1 MTDSVTDNICPI
13 IQERTPYGVF
23 EVYTTTAGISQ
34 HSFLEVTQVHSGE
47 VIHCLPSYTSQEI
60 SALRADGMVYFQ
72 QDFSVARPNLLI
84 KTADCLPL
92 FLGSKLGWAML
103 HAGWRGLQQ
112 KILQHD
118 LIKKLRPDYVFIGPH
133 ICQNCYQVGPEFQ
146 EHFPRSPGLQ
156 MKNAHWYLDLQA
168 EASLQIHKMF
178 ATIQIE
184 HSNLCTYCDKRLHS
198 YRRGNA
204 KQRNYNIFR
213 PNI

>member
-1 MTDSVTDNICPI
+1 MTDSATDNICPI

-23 EVYTTTAGISQ
+23 EVYTTTTGISQ

-72 QDFSVARPNLLI
+72 QDFSVTRPNLLI

-118 LIKKLRPDYVFIGPH
+118 LIKKLRPDYVFIGH
-133 ICQNCYQVGPEFQ
+133 IYARTAIRLVQNF
-146 EHFPRSPGLQ
+146 
-156 MKNAHWYLDLQA
+156 K
-168 EASLQIHKMF
+168 
-178 ATIQIE
+178 
-184 HSNLCTYCDKRLHS
+184 
-198 YRRGNA
+198 
-204 KQRNYNIFR
+204 NIFPGVR
-213 PNI
+213 VCK